1 MISTNKRFEERNY
14 SFVLF
19 QQEKTTF
26 KIKWNG
32 CIDTI
37 GMRVYIYKYS
47 SIHGVGGMATV
58 PAEVIFWPFLSQF
71 LFFVGGIHLEGEK
84 SMWVSESRRES
95 ICQACKTL
103 LLKSDT
109 FSFYFFLLSL
119 VKKNLMC
126 FFLVMYFPFEWN
138 IKELKNFFGRI
149 AR

>member
-1 MISTNKRFEERNY
+1 MTITLNDFWRGRWFGGGYRKKDEYHHHVESASSESNAKKKLIFLLFTLMMISTNKRFEERNF

-95 ICQACKTL
+95 ICQAC
-103 LLKSDT
+103 
-109 FSFYFFLLSL
+109 
-119 VKKNLMC
+119 
-126 FFLVMYFPFEWN
+126 
-138 IKELKNFFGRI
+138 
-149 AR
+149 